1 MLNFI
6 KSSQHLEFDFIG
18 VKVIN
23 GTVNFYYPDTLNIP
37 ENEIER
43 LKLAQNLVKLIRI
56 TKVNNETGSTNRKFS
71 SNFDFAFDAYEF
83 LIKHFQQFRKF
94 PEFEKKSSDRFGS
107 KISWKK
113 TLKIND
119 YLIIKNQILPRVI
132 IKDFYSSSNSFIQK
146 VYQYCVIESFALLGW
161 LFGFKSSISVLP
173 KINKGQYIK
182 EVNRLIQGTF
192 NEQKKLVLLNM
203 RRILEKVGSS
213 PFQNQVSF
221 GINNFNYPFEYM
233 INELFSNIIESKKF
247 FPYATWILKD
257 KEKPA
262 SRLRPDTIRTEDQML
277 IVIDA
282 KYYTTLLHNGERS
295 LPQTSD
301 ILKQVAYKE
310 FLKNSFVE
318 KGKIINMFVLPD
330 LNSADKYDKLKTDLN
345 EYFRYLGHANLILN
359 KQKNIV
365 DAFTI
370 NMDFLINNYGK
381 KSTNIQ
387 YQLANII
394 AKNSN

>member
-6 KSSQHLEFDFIG
+6 KSSEHLEFDFIG
-18 VKVIN
+18 VKIIN
-23 GTVNFYYPDTLNIP
+23 GTVNFYYPDTLHIP
-37 ENEIER
+37 ENEDER
-43 LKLAQNLVKLIRI
+43 LKLAQNLVKLIKI
-56 TKVNNETGSTNRKFS
+56 TKFNNEKGSTNREFS

-83 LIKHFQQFRKF
+83 LINHFQKFQKF
-94 PEFEKKSSDRFGS
+94 PEFEKKSSNRFGS

-113 TLKIND
+113 TLMEND

-132 IKDFYSSSNSFIQK
+132 IKDYYSNSNSFIQK
-146 VYQYCVIESFALLGW
+146 IYKYCVIESFAMLGW
-161 LFGFKSSISVLP
+161 LFGYKYPISNLP
-173 KINKGQYIK
+173 KINKSQFIN
-182 EVNRLIQGTF
+182 EVNRLIYATF
-192 NEQKKLVLLNM
+192 NEHKKIILMNM
-203 RRILEKVGSS
+203 KRILEKVGSS
-213 PFQNQVSF
+213 PFQNQISF
-221 GINNFNYPFEYM
+221 GINNFNFPFEYM
-233 INELFSNIIESKKF
+233 IKELFSNIIESKKF
-247 FPYATWILKD
+247 LPYATWILKD

-262 SRLRPDTIRTEDQML
+262 SRLRPDTIRKDDQIL

-282 KYYTTLLHNGERS
+282 KYYTTSHHNGDRN

-310 FLKNSFVE
+310 FIKNSFLE
-318 KGKIINMFVLPD
+318 KRRVINMFILPEI
-330 LNSADKYDKLKTDLN
+330 NPAYKYDKLMINID
-345 EYFRYLGHANLILN
+345 EYFSYLGQANLILN

-370 NMDFLINNYGK
+370 NMDFLINNYEK

-394 AKNSN
+394 TKYSN

>member
-18 VKVIN
+18 VKMIK
-23 GTVNFYYPDTLNIP
+23 GTVNFYYPDTINIP
-37 ENEIER
+37 ENEAER
-43 LKLAQNLVKLIRI
+43 LKLAQNLLKLIRI
-56 TKVNNETGSTNRKFS
+56 TKVNYESGSTNREFS
-71 SNFDFAFDAYEF
+71 SNFDFAFEAYEF

-113 TLKIND
+113 TLKVND

-132 IKDFYSSSNSFIQK
+132 IKDFYSNSNSFIQK
-146 VYQYCVIESFALLGW
+146 IYQYCVIESFALLGW
-161 LFGFKSSISVLP
+161 LFGYNSSISSFP
-173 KINKGQYIK
+173 KINKVQYIK
-182 EVNRLIQGTF
+182 EVNRLIMGTF
-192 NEQKKLVLLNM
+192 NEQKKLILLNM
-203 RRILEKVGSS
+203 KRILAKVGSS
-213 PFQNQVSF
+213 PFHKQLSF
-221 GINNFNYPFEYM
+221 GINNFNFPFEYM
-233 INELFSNIIESKKF
+233 INELFSNIVKSKKF
-247 FPYATWILKD
+247 FPYATWILND
-257 KEKPA
+257 KQKPA
-262 SRLRPDTIRTEDQML
+262 SKLKPDTSRTEDQML

-282 KYYTTLLHNGERS
+282 KYYTKSLHNGDRI

-301 ILKQVAYKE
+301 ILKQAAYKE
-310 FLKNSFVE
+310 FLKNSSME
-318 KGKIINMFVLPD
+318 KGRIINLFVLPE
-330 LNSADKYDKLKTDLN
+330 LTSAYKYDKMNNDIN
-345 EYFRYLGHANLILN
+345 ENFRYLGHANLILN

-387 YQLANII
+387 FQLTSII
-394 AKNSN
+394 TKHSN